1 MNLLLLEPFKTTFPS
16 FRWIWRDN
24 YTFLFEGEERD
35 GIIGIGSEKNLQIY
49 TTRSAC
55 CFSRDISDIFF
66 FFFFKIKQFAEG
78 VVRKPDSLQNPYELA
93 ASFHFLVLAVLSSP
107 ICRINTYVIE
117 WIALRRSCV
126 LLASI
131 ERRVSTHFFPP
142 PLSSFSIRVG
152 CSPVL
157 NRNNNNRAQKWN
169 VRMWRSPISI
179 PIISPKTRRTKPLES
194 SSEKSPDQQAS
205 QTSNRFHPRLDRLFL
220 STARVYLLANSYIL
234 IGRPLA
240 GLSASCSPRL
250 TQRNGRGQGIT
261 LDPEKE
267 RWRRDI
273 FPVSNAC
280 HYYYRC
286 YYYYYYYYYSMDREW
301 APLCGHST

>member
-142 PLSSFSIRVG
+142 PSLLSQSEWDARRCSIVITIIALKNG
-152 CSPVL
+152 TWECDVL
-157 NRNNNNRAQKWN
+157 PFRSRLSLRKLVERN
-169 VRMWRSPISI
+169 
-179 PIISPKTRRTKPLES
+179 L
-194 SSEKSPDQQAS
+194 
-205 QTSNRFHPRLDRLFL
+205 SNR
-220 STARVYLLANSYIL
+220 RVKKIL
-234 IGRPLA
+234 TTSQP
-240 GLSASCSPRL
+240 
-250 TQRNGRGQGIT
+250 NF
-261 LDPEKE
+261 E
-267 RWRRDI
+267 
-273 FPVSNAC
+273 
-280 HYYYRC
+280 
-286 YYYYYYYYYSMDREW
+286 
-301 APLCGHST
+301 

>member
-55 CFSRDISDIFF
+55 CFSRDISDIF

-131 ERRVSTHFFPP
+131 ERRVSTHFFSPP
-142 PLSSFSIRVG
+142 SLLSQSEWDARRCSIVITIIALKNG
-152 CSPVL
+152 TWECDVL
-157 NRNNNNRAQKWN
+157 PFRSRLSLRKLVERN
-169 VRMWRSPISI
+169 
-179 PIISPKTRRTKPLES
+179 L
-194 SSEKSPDQQAS
+194 
-205 QTSNRFHPRLDRLFL
+205 SNRRVKKVLTNKPAKLRIDSILVSIVCFCPRRVFTSSRIRTSSLADRWPAYLRR
-220 STARVYLLANSYIL
+220 ARLVW
-234 IGRPLA
+234 
-240 GLSASCSPRL
+240 
-250 TQRNGRGQGIT
+250 RNETG
-261 LDPEKE
+261 EVK
-267 RWRRDI
+267 
-273 FPVSNAC
+273 A
-280 HYYYRC
+280 
-286 YYYYYYYYYSMDREW
+286 
-301 APLCGHST
+301 

>member
-24 YTFLFEGEERD
+24 YTFLFEGEERN

-55 CFSRDISDIFF
+55 CFSRDISDIF

-194 SSEKSPDQQAS
+194 SSEKNPDHKPAKLRIDS
-205 QTSNRFHPRLDRLFL
+205 ILVSIVCFCPRRVFTSSRIRTSSLADRWPAYLRRARL
-220 STARVYLLANSYIL
+220 VW
-234 IGRPLA
+234 
-240 GLSASCSPRL
+240 
-250 TQRNGRGQGIT
+250 RNETG
-261 LDPEKE
+261 EVK
-267 RWRRDI
+267 
-273 FPVSNAC
+273 A
-280 HYYYRC
+280 
-286 YYYYYYYYYSMDREW
+286 
-301 APLCGHST
+301 